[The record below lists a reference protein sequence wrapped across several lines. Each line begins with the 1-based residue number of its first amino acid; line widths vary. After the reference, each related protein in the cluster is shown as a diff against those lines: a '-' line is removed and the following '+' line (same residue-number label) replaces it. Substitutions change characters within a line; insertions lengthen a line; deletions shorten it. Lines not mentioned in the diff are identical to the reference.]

1 MAKVGKIAVWRER
14 GAYVIFPLKFLPG
27 IDAESYVD
35 FDTAINHGLIL

>member
-1 MAKVGKIAVWRER
+1 MAKVGKIAVRKER
-14 GAYVIFPLKFLPG
+14 GAYLTCPLKILPW